1 MIKLLL
7 EFEANHMLVSEI
19 EKEILGEK
27 IKFNS
32 PYYFW

>member
-7 EFEANHMLVSEI
+7 EIEANHMLVSEI
-19 EKEILGEK
+19 EKEILAEK

-32 PYYFW
+32 THYF